1 MYASQVKGVRQRK
14 GRHEGRA
21 VVRTGGAAWSREEGS
36 RRIDL
41 ARQQGSSRAMAQ
53 SEQRELLAALA
64 AYAVALTRIGHPV
77 PYRMR
82 SELAM
87 YRAMFD
93 PTRRRN

>member
-1 MYASQVKGVRQRK
+1 MMGGQSF
-14 GRHEGRA
+14 ELEFLLRA
-21 VVRTGGAAWSREEGS
+21 VTRARAALDLTRTEGS
-36 RRIDL
+36 RAL
-41 ARQQGSSRAMAQ
+41 AE

-64 AYAVALTRIGHPV
+64 AYAAALTRLGHPM

-93 PTRRRN
+93 PPRRH

>member
-1 MYASQVKGVRQRK
+1 MTGGQFELEVLL
-14 GRHEGRA
+14 RA
-21 VVRTGGAAWSREEGS
+21 VTRARAAL
-36 RRIDL
+36 DL
-41 ARQQGSSRAMAQ
+41 ARTQGSSRAMSQ

-64 AYAVALTRIGHPV
+64 AYAAALTRLGHPV

-93 PTRRRN
+93 PTRRRHR

>member
-1 MYASQVKGVRQRK
+1 MS
-14 GRHEGRA
+14 
-21 VVRTGGAAWSREEGS
+21 
-36 RRIDL
+36 
-41 ARQQGSSRAMAQ
+41 Q

-64 AYAVALTRIGHPV
+64 AYAAALTRLGHPV

-93 PTRRRN
+93 PTRRRNR

>member
-1 MYASQVKGVRQRK
+1 MRGVQSFELAVLLGAVR
-14 GRHEGRA
+14 RA
-21 VVRTGGAAWSREEGS
+21 RAA
-36 RRIDL
+36 IDL
-41 ARQQGSSRAMAQ
+41 ARQQGSSRAMAH